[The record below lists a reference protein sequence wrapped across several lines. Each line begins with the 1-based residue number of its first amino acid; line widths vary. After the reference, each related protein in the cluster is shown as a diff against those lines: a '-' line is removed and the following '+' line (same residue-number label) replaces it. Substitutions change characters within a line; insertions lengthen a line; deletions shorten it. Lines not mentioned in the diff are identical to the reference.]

1 MGTYNI
7 YMEGIIYY
15 IDCGNKDYYVG
26 STTIGLRIRTNK
38 HRSKMKEYPN
48 RKLYKT
54 LLERSLPLEL
64 IEYKKVIYHS
74 KKQLRF
80 YEEQA
85 RIELKATMNVI
96 KCFQT
101 KDQRKEQKRLY
112 MKEYHKRRKEEKK
125 SKENNIS

>member
-1 MGTYNI
+1 
-7 YMEGIIYY
+7 MEGIIYY

-54 LLERSLPLEL
+54 LIERSLPIEL

-85 RIELKATMNVI
+85 RKTLKATINEI

-101 KDQRKEQKRLY
+101 PDQRKEHKRLY
-112 MKEYHKRRKEEKK
+112 MKEYHKRKKLEKEN
-125 SKENNIS
+125 KENNIS

>member
-1 MGTYNI
+1 
-7 YMEGIIYY
+7 MEGIIYY

-85 RIELKATMNVI
+85 RKTLKATINEK

-101 KDQRKEQKRLY
+101 QDERKEHKRLY
-112 MKEYHKRRKEEKK
+112 MKKYYKRKKEEKK

>member
-74 KKQLRF
+74 KRQLRF

-85 RIELKATMNVI
+85 RKTLKATINEI

-101 KDQRKEQKRLY
+101 PDQRKEHKRLY
-112 MKEYHKRRKEEKK
+112 MREYHKRKKLEKEN
-125 SKENNIS
+125 KENNIS